1 MRRIVLVVLGAFGVW
16 LLAAVVV
23 GLYFAADGG
32 HGGKPSVILAS
43 VAVGAVVLVADALL
57 IRRLWSAERRKT

>member
-1 MRRIVLVVLGAFGVW
+1 VLVAFGLW
-16 LLAAVVV
+16 LVAGVVT

-43 VAVGAVVLVADALL
+43 VVAGLVILVLDAML
-57 IRRLWSAERRKT
+57 IRRLLRGDGRRPA